1 MEFWLAFAVAVIVA
15 TAILMLAWR
24 RRAISAEATL
34 RSVASLVD
42 GDGIGSALVGEV
54 RARVDSTGVAEA
66 LQTAYLGAIEGA
78 SIGIALVDSS
88 GDIQYTNPAGERLL
102 VGDAERAVLRTRVS
116 ALSQRVGEHGHVEQI
131 ESDIHDPVRTVVTTT
146 AVPLATDTGGVAL
159 VAIYLEDLSDRKRV
173 DAMRTDFVANA
184 SHELKTPLGA
194 LSILAEA
201 LAQTDDEDT
210 RARLA
215 GRLRAEASR
224 MANVID
230 DVVRL
235 AETESLSIEFEPVE
249 VAELVD
255 EASEA
260 VTALAGEKHI
270 ELVRG
275 DIIDGTVAAS
285 REQMTSAVRNLL
297 VNAITYTAAKEEPGT
312 VRYSVR
318 REGQS
323 MCIDIQDT
331 GIGIPDRYVD
341 RVFERFF
348 RVDRARSRESGGT
361 GLGLSIVKNV
371 ALAHGGTVRLHSEV
385 GAGSTF
391 TICIP
396 EAVKAPE

>member
-255 EASEA
+255 EAAEA
-260 VTALAGEKHI
+260 VRALAGEKHI

-297 VNAITYTAAKEEPGT
+297 VNAITYTAVKQEPGT